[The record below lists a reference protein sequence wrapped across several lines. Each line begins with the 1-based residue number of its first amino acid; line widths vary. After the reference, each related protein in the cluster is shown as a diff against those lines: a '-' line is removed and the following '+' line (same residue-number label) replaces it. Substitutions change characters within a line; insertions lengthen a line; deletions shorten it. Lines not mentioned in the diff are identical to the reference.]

1 MNTMANTNENLIER
15 IVYLMQK
22 DNSFDAP
29 KDAIQWSKNIFKTRA
44 ALPKKSLMQKVL
56 AVLQMDLKQGQPIFG
71 ERSASTSQA
80 RQMLFQAGDNSID
93 LRISKNEVKGQI
105 LGEGFANSEVTLGEY
120 TTRSNEL
127 SEFTISNVK
136 VGIYELVLKS
146 GDKEI
151 TIPGIE
157 LLWLFLSGVRNG

>member
-1 MNTMANTNENLIER
+1 MKMNTMANTNENLIEK

-56 AVLQMDLKQGQPIFG
+56 AVLQMDLKQGQPVFG

-80 RQMLFQAGDNSID
+80 RQMLFQAGKNSID
-93 LRISKNEVKGQI
+93 IRISKG
-105 LGEGFANSEVTLGEY
+105 
-120 TTRSNEL
+120 
-127 SEFTISNVK
+127 
-136 VGIYELVLKS
+136 VLKTVKFTS
-146 GDKEI
+146 AN
-151 TIPGIE
+151 
-157 LLWLFLSGVRNG
+157 F